1 MRGNSTTFLCTK
13 SITLSVQN
21 FGLNQHFCFLHIQTK
36 QNSLSGKQARNQR
49 MEMTGVEPVSKYR
62 LDKVGISL
70 AHLIM
75 TLVANSFDIFMSIF
89 S

>member
-1 MRGNSTTFLCTK
+1 
-13 SITLSVQN
+13 
-21 FGLNQHFCFLHIQTK
+21 
-36 QNSLSGKQARNQR
+36 